1 MVLSS
6 SIDEDLRKE
15 RISLAIDSPPE
26 PAACMVIAELI
37 DAGEKMTLES
47 LVAEDKTCMER
58 FTATSFWFLIASLRS
73 IV

>member
-15 RISLAIDSPPE
+15 RISLAIDSPPG

-37 DAGEKMTLES
+37 DAGEKITLES

-73 IV
+73 IF